1 MTKRRAIKIAT
12 SAITVLIL
20 GVLGAG
26 VQQNGKL
33 SVPSIKPAD
42 TTQPGYYKVLQV
54 TDGDTI
60 NVQVAGQKETVRLIG
75 IDTPEVK
82 DPRKPVQCFGKAASA
97 ETHKL
102 LDGKTVRLEGDPQN
116 SDRDK
121 YHRLLRYVY
130 LPDGTMVNQYLV
142 ENGFAFTYTLFPF
155 SKLDQFRLLERKARE
170 QNKGLWGGC
179 EVRKEGD
186 KEQTQDQP

>member
-1 MTKRRAIKIAT
+1 MTKRRATKIVI
-12 SAITVLIL
+12 SSVTVLVFAL
-20 GVLGAG
+20 LGAG

-33 SVPSIKPAD
+33 SLPKPSQPLD
-42 TTQPGYYKVLQV
+42 PGYYQVTQV

-60 NVQVAGQKETVRLIG
+60 NVMIAGQKETVRMIG

-97 ETHKL
+97 ETHRL
-102 LDGKTVRLEGDPQN
+102 LDGKSVRLEGDPQN

-130 LPDGTMVNQYLV
+130 LPDGTMVNQHLI
-142 ENGFAFTYTLFPF
+142 EQGFAFTYTLFPF
-155 SKLDQFRLLERKARE
+155 SKMEQFKSLETNARQ

-179 EVRKEGD
+179 EVKKTGD